1 MQRRTL
7 FSRTLAAAFATAM
20 ACLSAPALAAYPD
33 QPIKLLVGFPPGGG
47 GDLYGRTI
55 ALELAKS
62 IGQPVIVE
70 NRPGAGG
77 VIAAETAARAKPDG
91 YTLILAMS
99 GNMGSVKAVRKNT
112 MPYNVP
118 DSFTFIAELVE
129 TPFGLMV
136 NSQSPIK
143 TPQEFV
149 AAARGGKLSYAS
161 TGTGGAAQ
169 IVMEMV
175 KQAAKVDVMHVPYK
189 GSGPAL
195 TDIYGGLIDSF
206 FAPYTPLIGQIQGGK
221 LRLLAVSSGK
231 RVAAMPDI
239 PTLKESGIDVVMT
252 QWYGLAG
259 PAGMPKDVVDTLIK
273 HVKIAMQQPTVAK
286 VFNDNGAQAA
296 TRTGDEFREFVV
308 HDLTNYQQAVDRGG
322 LKAE

>member
-1 MQRRTL
+1 
-7 FSRTLAAAFATAM
+7 
-20 ACLSAPALAAYPD
+20 LAAYPD

-55 ALELAKS
+55 AQELAKS

-175 KQAAKVDVMHVPYK
+175 KQAAKVDVLHVPYK

-296 TRTGDEFREFVV
+296 TRTGDEFRDFVV